1 MGIEDLTLVEIIGGT
16 LSLVY
21 SVIGIIIGLIIISKY
36 YFTKRKELLGV
47 AFAIILS
54 VIAWIS
60 SGISFLT
67 YILFD
72 YLFEAKLYLFL
83 NYGFLLFANLS
94 MIYAIVS
101 LIYPKSLKKIV
112 LIFLIIA
119 VSFDILLIYLLYTN
133 IALVGT
139 MAGKFDSE
147 AATIP
152 TLMVIFVLIT
162 AVIYRVLFIKEFYKA
177 KDKKLQWRGRFILI
191 EVILMVIGS
200 LIDAM
205 ASVNLTT
212 LIIARIL
219 LVLRL
224 LFIYLGWLLPDRV
237 AKWLI
242 RSEK

>member
-1 MGIEDLTLVEIIGGT
+1 
-16 LSLVY
+16 
-21 SVIGIIIGLIIISKY
+21 
-36 YFTKRKELLGV
+36 
-47 AFAIILS
+47 
-54 VIAWIS
+54 
-60 SGISFLT
+60 
-67 YILFD
+67 
-72 YLFEAKLYLFL
+72 
-83 NYGFLLFANLS
+83 